1 MPDHQELT
9 PMNVNIVYD
18 GHQNETVFVVHT
30 TDNNVY
36 VVIGDD
42 KSKVRRMI
50 NTAEINRFKEHP
62 YIQALDLAR
71 PGLKQLSRHFDNIFI
86 QNYLR
91 KDEDGEEEKVRSIV
105 YIQDK
110 KPMIYDVSGSSDN
123 LKQFKELTARVES
136 KIEEK
141 SGKKKE
147 QKVKPMHSMSF
158 IEFAEDNRRIKARL
172 KFAFDDEMSK
182 GVQVL
187 SSGIYIELFDIKT
200 NKAVPDCID
209 QLHVLYGN
217 TYKQKEF
224 HKEIAGLQALNVSTN
239 VYRGRKPNQFCQ
251 NYQYSD
257 I

>member
-1 MPDHQELT
+1 
-9 PMNVNIVYD
+9 
-18 GHQNETVFVVHT
+18 
-30 TDNNVY
+30 
-36 VVIGDD
+36 
-42 KSKVRRMI
+42 
-50 NTAEINRFKEHP
+50 
-62 YIQALDLAR
+62 
-71 PGLKQLSRHFDNIFI
+71 
-86 QNYLR
+86 
-91 KDEDGEEEKVRSIV
+91 
-105 YIQDK
+105 
-110 KPMIYDVSGSSDN
+110 MIYDVSGSSDN
-123 LKQFKELTARVES
+123 LKQFKELAARVES

-147 QKVKPMHSMSF
+147 QKVKPMHSMSL

-257 I
+257 IQPNRLWARILEYRVTWNNKNMKDTPKLELIGFKIVIFKDKYTEKTNQFYPLYMDN